1 MNSYHNKSYRSRDT
15 CQSYSRRSRC
25 TFAWHNH
32 HTEESVC
39 NLHNTTGDISHN
51 YPASCLHSHSHNFDI
66 NASSI
71 RSKCVD
77 RFQTDF
83 LHLESMAFP
92 HHAPT
97 DRPSPTLG
105 GSWTLFEADQFIL
118 ILALSP
124 HLIVSQDELLDLRPR
139 LDEATP
145 HTWKFHM
152 FQCTSP
158 LRIDSA
164 WWSEMDGFIE
174 PRSISSITQHQSFQ
188 PINGVNTEKDISDI
202 VISEL
207 CSQIFVDL
215 PEVKNVIPL
224 SFKNC

>member
-39 NLHNTTGDISHN
+39 NLHNTTSDISHN

-71 RSKCVD
+71 LSKCVD

-97 DRPSPTLG
+97 DGPVLNSIRSR
-105 GSWTLFEADQFIL
+105 SV
-118 ILALSP
+118 
-124 HLIVSQDELLDLRPR
+124 HLDLGVEPTSDCISRWIVGSQTQTR
-139 LDEATP
+139 RGYATYVERNSIC
-145 HTWKFHM
+145 F
-152 FQCTSP
+152 
-158 LRIDSA
+158 SA
-164 WWSEMDGFIE
+164 
-174 PRSISSITQHQSFQ
+174 H
-188 PINGVNTEKDISDI
+188 
-202 VISEL
+202 
-207 CSQIFVDL
+207 L
-215 PEVKNVIPL
+215 PCE
-224 SFKNC
+224 